1 MHFLQACSELV
12 NHALKSNF
20 KSAREIQFRY
30 LEMIELLFTEGN
42 PAGIK
47 AMLSVMNIC
56 QNYLRLPLV
65 PVSRPTMT
73 RIQKAVE
80 EITNN

>member
-1 MHFLQACSELV
+1 M
-12 NHALKSNF
+12 
-20 KSAREIQFRY
+20 
-30 LEMIELLFTEGN
+30 EMIDLLFIEGN

-47 AMLSVMNIC
+47 AILSVMNIC

-80 EITNN
+80 EVTSI

>member
-1 MHFLQACSELV
+1 MNIFFIILS
-12 NHALKSNF
+12 ALLAASLSMSPTHLIGTIMFFAALN
-20 KSAREIQFRY
+20 
-30 LEMIELLFTEGN
+30 TEGN

-47 AMLSVMNIC
+47 AILSVMNIC

-65 PVSRPTMT
+65 PVGRTTMT

-80 EITNN
+80 EVTKI

>member
-1 MHFLQACSELV
+1 MV
-12 NHALKSNF
+12 
-20 KSAREIQFRY
+20 
-30 LEMIELLFTEGN
+30 ELLFTEGN

-56 QNYLRLPLV
+56 QNNLRLPLV

-73 RIQKAVE
+73 RIQKAIE
-80 EITNN
+80 EITRI